1 MPLPTVVEC
10 RGGDGRLV
18 LSCAKQKD
26 DAPFDP
32 IHLALVREGESCV
45 VGDRPPEGDE
55 LPTGAV
61 DLLRVLDEIADE
73 DGVSSSAWRSSSG
86 VAERSFYRWLK
97 QLVEQGLA
105 AKSGSKTQTRYTV
118 AEQGQRL
125 LGGEGRR

>member
-1 MPLPTVVEC
+1 M
-10 RGGDGRLV
+10 
-18 LSCAKQKD
+18 LSSVKQKD

-45 VGDRPPEGDE
+45 VSDWSPEGDE
-55 LPTGAV
+55 LPTGGV

-73 DGVSSSAWRSSSG
+73 DGVSSSVWRSSAS
-86 VAERSFYRWLK
+86 VAERSFYRWQK

-118 AEQGQRL
+118 TEQVKRL
-125 LGGEGRR
+125 LGGEGAR